1 VTVVIPV
8 VVIPVVDIR
17 GLADTDAAVRRA
29 TAGDEPR
36 YSPTTAGEHLLAKFR
51 ESMPAFDGA

>member
-8 VVIPVVDIR
+8 IGIR
-17 GLADTDAAVRRA
+17 GLADTDPAVRRT

-36 YSPTTAGEHLLAKFR
+36 YSPTTAGEHLLAKVR
-51 ESMPAFDGA
+51 ESMPAVDGA